1 MYWALLHM
9 PQRHCSRHR
18 GGYGLHVR
26 VKGNKEA
33 AEMGM
38 NSGFLGSILPG
49 ASLVVQT
56 VKNLPAMQETHVQS
70 LGQED
75 PLEKRMATRCSILG
89 SRIPWTEELAKTVIQ
104 LSD

>member
-56 VKNLPAMQETHVQS
+56 VKNLPAMRQTLV
-70 LGQED
+70 
-75 PLEKRMATRCSILG
+75 
-89 SRIPWTEELAKTVIQ
+89 
-104 LSD
+104 